1 MTSTSSL
8 VPTGPHQTHL
18 ARAGRGHP
26 VLFLHGSGPGATG
39 LSNWS
44 LASQALADDCEL
56 LIPDLVGYGQS
67 SHPQPC
73 PQGLRR
79 WMRVWVDQQLALLD
93 QLGIERCNLVGNSL
107 GGAIALNLLMEAPQR
122 FGKVVLMGPAGAP
135 IPLTTELDRI
145 WGFYED
151 PTPATMKN
159 AIRWFSFDEGFIED
173 RLDEVARMRLEAALR
188 PEVRRSYEALF
199 PAPRQRHLEDL
210 VVPDAA
216 LRRIPNRVLIIHGR
230 DDAVVPL
237 AGSLHLLQQLTH
249 VQLHIVGRC
258 NHWTQ
263 IEHADTFHALLRGF
277 FFNDRATQP

>member
-1 MTSTSSL
+1 
-8 VPTGPHQTHL
+8 
-18 ARAGRGHP
+18 
-26 VLFLHGSGPGATG
+26 
-39 LSNWS
+39 
-44 LASQALADDCEL
+44 
-56 LIPDLVGYGQS
+56 
-67 SHPQPC
+67 
-73 PQGLRR
+73 
-79 WMRVWVDQQLALLD
+79 
-93 QLGIERCNLVGNSL
+93 
-107 GGAIALNLLMEAPQR
+107 
-122 FGKVVLMGPAGAP
+122 MGPAGAP

-173 RLDEVARMRLEAALR
+173 RLDEVARMRLEAAMR
-188 PEVRRSYEALF
+188 PDVRRSYEALF

-237 AGSLHLLQQLTH
+237 SGSLHLLQQLTH
-249 VQLHIVGRC
+249 VQLHVVGRC

-277 FFNDRATQP
+277 FFNVRATRP

>member
-1 MTSTSSL
+1 M
-8 VPTGPHQTHL
+8 
-18 ARAGRGHP
+18 
-26 VLFLHGSGPGATG
+26 
-39 LSNWS
+39 
-44 LASQALADDCEL
+44 
-56 LIPDLVGYGQS
+56 
-67 SHPQPC
+67 
-73 PQGLRR
+73 RR

-135 IPLTTELDRI
+135 IPLTAELDRI

-159 AIRWFSFDEGFIED
+159 SIRWFSYDEGFIED
-173 RLDEVARMRLEAALR
+173 RLDDVARMRLDAALR
-188 PEVRRSYEALF
+188 PDVRRSFEALF
-199 PAPRQRHLEDL
+199 PAPRQQHLDAL

-237 AGSLHLLQQLTH
+237 SGSLHLLQHLTH

-277 FFNDRATQP
+277 FNDGVTRP